1 MVDPDGGVNVQKKR
15 LKLGLIQEVN
25 PTCNAEFPDDG
36 FQVGISCVP
45 RIGYN
50 HIWKYLIEDVE
61 FKKQLSVEKPIVKGY
76 NFFKSG
82 KVLGL
87 YSKSENGL
95 VYVKSQVQPSYSK
108 GGSVYAVKIIIHANS
123 EIQKAFCPCPAG
135 NDGRCNHLAAS
146 LFAMEDIFNKT
157 VNMKETDTDQL
168 PCTSKPCTW
177 NVPKKRKQEPS
188 TIQGVNFQK
197 HVYGKESK
205 APRAPTPPVAVS
217 QSVNDF
223 ESIFEKIKNTETKTG
238 KKIGLSYIIPHTLPE
253 KELLPPSEPECINRT
268 PAKWEVVSPVKDA
281 PLSMSDIEQKA
292 LRAKKRLFDS
302 VNDIEEIVEKTK
314 GQHETRMWFDVRQ
327 PRITASKSKRCLLRP
342 TTSPTKAV
350 SEVLYPKQ
358 VQTNA
363 MKDGIESESS
373 IIQTFEHETGNKVLK
388 SGFFISDTHP
398 FLGAS
403 PDGLVDEDKIVE
415 VKKIVLKEGESL
427 EDGMCRLGIYKR
439 FEQQLVLNNNH
450 KYYYQIQQ
458 QLFCAK
464 RSICYFIV
472 SSARGTHRDTVQFDS
487 AFWENIL
494 PRLESFY
501 FDHVFPELV
510 YPRILTGESRW
521 NKDLQFPRLA

>member
-1 MVDPDGGVNVQKKR
+1 MQKKR

-25 PTCNAEFPDDG
+25 PTCNAEFPADG

-188 TIQGVNFQK
+188 TIQGVNFRK

-439 FEQQLVLNNNH
+439 FEQLVLNNNH

>member
-1 MVDPDGGVNVQKKR
+1 M
-15 LKLGLIQEVN
+15 
-25 PTCNAEFPDDG
+25 
-36 FQVGISCVP
+36 
-45 RIGYN
+45 
-50 HIWKYLIEDVE
+50 
-61 FKKQLSVEKPIVKGY
+61 
-76 NFFKSG
+76 
-82 KVLGL
+82 
-87 YSKSENGL
+87 
-95 VYVKSQVQPSYSK
+95 
-108 GGSVYAVKIIIHANS
+108 
-123 EIQKAFCPCPAG
+123 
-135 NDGRCNHLAAS
+135 
-146 LFAMEDIFNKT
+146 
-157 VNMKETDTDQL
+157 DQF
-168 PCTSKPCTW
+168 T
-177 NVPKKRKQEPS
+177 KRKQEPS

-281 PLSMSDIEQKA
+281 PLSISDIEQKA

-314 GQHETRMWFDVRQ
+314 GQHETRMWLDVRQ

-388 SGFFISDTHP
+388 SGFFISDRK
-398 FLGAS
+398 S
-403 PDGLVDEDKIVE
+403 VV
-415 VKKIVLKEGESL
+415 
-427 EDGMCRLGIYKR
+427 
-439 FEQQLVLNNNH
+439 
-450 KYYYQIQQ
+450 
-458 QLFCAK
+458 
-464 RSICYFIV
+464 
-472 SSARGTHRDTVQFDS
+472 
-487 AFWENIL
+487 
-494 PRLESFY
+494 
-501 FDHVFPELV
+501 
-510 YPRILTGESRW
+510 
-521 NKDLQFPRLA
+521 